1 MSKRKKRIIHQ
12 QNLAFMIIVLLGTI
26 ITARGEKKT
35 FDFPATTLTTMVLT
49 TKKTI
54 RDSELRCAG
63 KNPQQ
68 PKSQAE

>member
-12 QNLAFMIIVLLGTI
+12 QNLVFMILVLLGTI

-54 RDSELRCAG
+54 SDRKL
-63 KNPQQ
+63 Q
-68 PKSQAE
+68 KSSAKISS